1 MSDVLDFKTQME
13 LLRQKRANSN
23 NNNNNNSSEGNKK
36 TYIKY
41 KDIIQEKLK
50 LNKREEVI
58 KVSKDNDDDNIIK
71 YNNNKET
78 TQTTVK
84 SNTTN
89 NNEINIDE
97 SLPKEANTS
106 KHNNINNIKDDKI
119 TLPIHKKTKSDY
131 PLSINPSEIIKET
144 KDQDTIKRIINPDDF
159 TFEFKCEQLYNW
171 FHLTFFEWEKELEEL
186 ITSNAEDIKSKIG
199 IYKQCRG
206 YIKTL
211 LVNLKEKKVTKVI
224 LDKLFQVM
232 VFCIDGDY
240 IRANDNYIELSIG
253 NAPWPMGVTM
263 VGIHERSGRSKIY
276 TSQVAYILNDDI
288 TKRFLQSVKRVMT
301 FIQRRYPKSP
311 SKCVFS

>member
-1 MSDVLDFKTQME
+1 MNLDFQAQLS
-13 LLRQKRANSN
+13 LLKQKKAAERKDDNSK
-23 NNNNNNSSEGNKK
+23 G
-36 TYIKY
+36 YIKY
-41 KDIIQEKLK
+41 KDIIEEKLK
-50 LNKREEVI
+50 QNKEETVLRKFKYEEPKNNKNADSYLNT
-58 KVSKDNDDDNIIK
+58 DNDEKEDILNVPPIKKRKIDNKKVEEIGSTQERE
-71 YNNNKET
+71 KEEKENI
-78 TQTTVK
+78 Q
-84 SNTTN
+84 
-89 NNEINIDE
+89 NEE
-97 SLPKEANTS
+97 KE
-106 KHNNINNIKDDKI
+106 KD
-119 TLPIHKKTKSDY
+119 
-131 PLSINPSEIIKET
+131 LSINSKKEKKEYKISIVPSEIIKEV
-144 KDQDTIKRIINPDDF
+144 KEQDTIKRVIYPD
-159 TFEFKCEQLYNW
+159 EYSYEYKCDQLYNW

-186 ITSNAEDIKSKIG
+186 ILSNSEEVKSRIG
-199 IYKQCRG
+199 QYKQCRG

-288 TKRFLQSVKRVMT
+288 TKKYLQSVKRVMS

-311 SKCVFS
+311 SKCVYS

>member
-1 MSDVLDFKTQME
+1 MNLDFQTQLS
-13 LLRQKRANSN
+13 LLKQKKAAERKDDNSK
-23 NNNNNNSSEGNKK
+23 G
-36 TYIKY
+36 YIKY
-41 KDIIQEKLK
+41 KDIIEEKLK
-50 LNKREEVI
+50 QNKEEPVLR
-58 KVSKDNDDDNIIK
+58 KFKFEEPKDNKIIHSSSKTDNDEKDSILDAPPIK
-71 YNNNKET
+71 KR
-78 TQTTVK
+78 K
-84 SNTTN
+84 
-89 NNEINIDE
+89 I
-97 SLPKEANTS
+97 
-106 KHNNINNIKDDKI
+106 DDKKVEEI
-119 TLPIHKKTKSDY
+119 KSTHEKEGKEDKQNEEKEKDY
-131 PLSINPSEIIKET
+131 PVNSKKEKKEYKISIVPSEIIKEVKEQDVT
-144 KDQDTIKRIINPDDF
+144 KRVIYPD
-159 TFEFKCEQLYNW
+159 EYSYEYKCDQLYNW

-186 ITSNAEDIKSKIG
+186 ILSNSEEVKSRIG
-199 IYKQCRG
+199 QYKQCRG

-288 TKRFLQSVKRVMT
+288 TKKYLQSVKRVMS

-311 SKCVFS
+311 SKCVYS